1 MPLQE
6 EPKFISKEDRKASF
20 LAKKSKKSSLGS
32 DILGNLQKS
41 VFDEHIR
48 EFLPNTCIETLL
60 TPAAVRRELHLSDD
74 PELEEEV
81 VNFVMKSA
89 PKLFITSLLAG
100 LTDKDQ
106 ELATAMI
113 QFETKSVN
121 DNSLPLPD
129 SAFVDEAGEF
139 LEPWTE
145 VSRRS
150 FRRNQWTVLVP
161 IISESNPELDL
172 DPDCILPITE
182 KSRAGES
189 GAFGEVFQVK
199 IHEEHHLNP
208 IMKYDGK
215 RADVAIKVIRPVYR
229 DTTDENELDQLRDE
243 WVREVKAHIEMRNLK
258 HQNIIEFI
266 AAIKRGSDRYLLF
279 RWAEEG
285 SLRKFWEMPEH
296 KRPVVTRE
304 LVRAVIMQIQG
315 MADALD
321 KLHNYRYGGGSYRHG
336 DLKPENILCVVGQ
349 PPRDGQFGFP
359 ILKIS
364 DMGLAKHHNIATQL
378 RHNTSTQYTTTR
390 YEPPEV
396 ALKSELG
403 RSRRYDMW
411 SFGCVILEM
420 MIWLLYGTDHL
431 ERFNSQIIDE
441 GRHRS
446 HWFKVDKDKDEAFV
460 HPHVQAT
467 IRALYYDPECKAE
480 TALKELLTIVKT
492 KLLVVELDPPATPVS
507 SSAPPRSTNGSRA
520 YSQELMERLD
530 DIVARGK
537 TDESY
542 WFTGASREHI
552 KDLKVDRA
560 PESSFLSPNSAIG
573 GNRPLRPRPPL
584 RPLGENGGGIIPDV
598 GFEDQPSLMVPV
610 ITVVEAKTR
619 RV

>member
-1 MPLQE
+1 MSSPE
-6 EPKFISKEDRKASF
+6 EPKVISKKDRKATF

-32 DILGNLQKS
+32 QILGNLQKS

-48 EFLPNTCIETLL
+48 EFLPSGCIEILL
-60 TPAAVRRELHLSDD
+60 TPDAVRRELHLSDD
-74 PELEEEV
+74 PEMEEEV

-89 PKLFITSLLAG
+89 GRLFVTSLLAG
-100 LTDKDQ
+100 LTEQ
-106 ELATAMI
+106 NQQLATAMI
-113 QFETKSVN
+113 QFDFKSIN
-121 DNSLPLPD
+121 DDSLPLPD
-129 SAFVDEAGEF
+129 NAFVDEDGEF

-161 IISESNPELDL
+161 ALSESDPELDL
-172 DPDCILPITE
+172 DPDCILPIVE

-189 GAFGEVFQVK
+189 GAFGDVFQVR
-199 IHEEHHLNP
+199 IHEKHHLNP
-208 IMKYDGK
+208 IMKFDGE
-215 RADVAIKVIRPVYR
+215 RADVAIKVIKPVYR
-229 DTTDENELDQLRDE
+229 DTTDQDELDQLRDE
-243 WVREVKAHIEMRNLK
+243 WVREVEAHIAMRDLK
-258 HQNIIEFI
+258 HPNIIEFI

-285 SLRKFWEMPEH
+285 SLRKFWEVPEH
-296 KRPVVTRE
+296 KRPAMTKG
-304 LVRAVIMQIQG
+304 LVRDVIFQIRG

-336 DLKPENILCVVGQ
+336 DLKPENILCVLGQ
-349 PPRDGQFGFP
+349 SPQDDQFNFP

-364 DMGLAKHHNIATQL
+364 DMGLAKHHTVATQL

-396 ALKSELG
+396 ALKSDLG

-420 MIWLLYGTDHL
+420 MIWLLYGSDNL

-446 HWFKVDKDKDEAFV
+446 HWFKVDKDKDHAYV
-460 HPHVQAT
+460 HSHVQAT
-467 IRALYYDPECKAE
+467 IKALYLDPECKTD
-480 TALKELLTIVKT
+480 TALRELLAIVET

-507 SSAPPRSTNGSRA
+507 SLAPPKSTAGSRA
-520 YSQELMERLD
+520 YSQELMTRLD
-530 DIVARGK
+530 DIVARGS
-537 TDESY
+537 TDETY
-542 WFTGASREHI
+542 WFTGTNRQYI
-552 KDLKVDRA
+552 KDLKVDKA
-560 PESSFLSPNSAIG
+560 PEPSFLSPNLAAG
-573 GNRPLRPRPPL
+573 RNQPLRPRNPL
-584 RPLGENGGGIIPDV
+584 RSSRDNGARIVPEIR
-598 GFEDQPSLMVPV
+598 FEDQPILVVPE
-610 ITVVEAKTR
+610 ITVVEAKTK